1 MKKLFALLLALMMVL
16 SLAAC
21 GGGND
26 DKTPSSDDKTPSSS
40 QQQEQEDKAPEAD
53 DKGGNTPAASTDYFY
68 DHYDFCEEWMMPDD
82 GVYTGYEYI
91 SPDSNKAGNEMVT
104 IRIYDITEEQIE
116 AYIQKIEGQGYEHLI
131 GDSYSKKTDF
141 GTSMIEIDNYLEDGY
156 INIKFDPS
164 I

>member
-1 MKKLFALLLALMMVL
+1 MKKLLALLLAIMLVF

-21 GGGND
+21 GDNNTTD
-26 DKTPSSDDKTPSSS
+26 SDKDNPGTSQSDN
-40 QQQEQEDKAPEAD
+40 
-53 DKGGNTPAASTDYFY
+53 KGGSERVPSTDYFY

-91 SPDSNKAGNEMVT
+91 SPDSNAAGNEQVNV
-104 IRIYDITEEQIE
+104 RIYDITEEQIA
-116 AYIQKIEGQGYEHLI
+116 AYIQKIEEHGYAHLI

-141 GTSMIEIDNYLEDGY
+141 GTSMIKISKYLDDGY
-156 INIKFDPS
+156 IIVYIDPS

>member
-1 MKKLFALLLALMMVL
+1 MKKLLALLLVGMMIF

-21 GGGND
+21 GDNNTTD
-26 DKTPSSDDKTPSSS
+26 PDKDNPGTS
-40 QQQEQEDKAPEAD
+40 QFDN
-53 DKGGNTPAASTDYFY
+53 KGGSERVPSTDYFY

-82 GVYTGYEYI
+82 GVYTGYKYV

-116 AYIQKIEGQGYEHLI
+116 AYIQKIEGQGYSYLI
-131 GDSYSKKTDF
+131 GNSYTKSTD
-141 GTSMIEIDNYLEDGY
+141 TWKAMIEIKNYLEDGY
-156 INIKFDPS
+156 IDIVIDPS

>member
-1 MKKLFALLLALMMVL
+1 MKKLFALLLAMMMIF

-21 GGGND
+21 GDNNTTD
-26 DKTPSSDDKTPSSS
+26 PDKDAPGTSQSDN
-40 QQQEQEDKAPEAD
+40 
-53 DKGGNTPAASTDYFY
+53 KGGSERVPSTDYFY

-91 SPDSNKAGNEMVT
+91 SPDSNAAGNEQVNV
-104 IRIYDITEEQIE
+104 RIYDITEEQI
-116 AYIQKIEGQGYEHLI
+116 ATYIQKIEEHGYAHLI

-141 GTSMIEIDNYLEDGY
+141 GTSMIKIGNYLEDGY
-156 INIKFDPS
+156 IIVYIDPS

>member
-1 MKKLFALLLALMMVL
+1 MKKLFALLLAVMMIF

-21 GGGND
+21 GDNNTTD
-26 DKTPSSDDKTPSSS
+26 PDKDNPGTSQSDN
-40 QQQEQEDKAPEAD
+40 
-53 DKGGNTPAASTDYFY
+53 KGGSERVPSTDYFY

-91 SPDSNKAGNEMVT
+91 SPDSNAAGNEQVNV
-104 IRIYDITEEQIE
+104 RIYDITEEQIA
-116 AYIQKIEGQGYEHLI
+116 AYIQKIEEHGYAHLI

-141 GTSMIEIDNYLEDGY
+141 GTSMIKISKYLDDGY
-156 INIKFDPS
+156 IIVYIDPS

>member
-1 MKKLFALLLALMMVL
+1 MKKLLALLLVGMMIF

-21 GGGND
+21 GDNNTTD
-26 DKTPSSDDKTPSSS
+26 PDKDNPGTS
-40 QQQEQEDKAPEAD
+40 QFDN
-53 DKGGNTPAASTDYFY
+53 KGGSERVPSTDYFY

-82 GVYTGYEYI
+82 GVYTGYKYV

-116 AYIQKIEGQGYEHLI
+116 AYIQKIEGQGYSYLI
-131 GDSYSKKTDF
+131 GNSYTKSTDT
-141 GTSMIEIDNYLEDGY
+141 GKAMIEIKNYLEDGY
-156 INIKFDPS
+156 IDIVIDPS

>member
-1 MKKLFALLLALMMVL
+1 MKKLFALLLAMTLVF

-21 GGGND
+21 GDNNTTD
-26 DKTPSSDDKTPSSS
+26 PDKDNPGTSQSDN
-40 QQQEQEDKAPEAD
+40 
-53 DKGGNTPAASTDYFY
+53 KGGSERVPSTDYFY

-91 SPDSNKAGNEMVT
+91 SPDSNAAGNEQVNV
-104 IRIYDITEEQIE
+104 RIYDITEEQIV
-116 AYIQKIEGQGYEHLI
+116 AYIQKIEEHGYAHLI

-141 GTSMIEIDNYLEDGY
+141 GTSMIKISKYLDDGY
-156 INIKFDPS
+156 IIVYIDPS

>member
-1 MKKLFALLLALMMVL
+1 MKKIFALLLAMMMIF

-21 GGGND
+21 GDNNTTD
-26 DKTPSSDDKTPSSS
+26 PDKDNPGTSQSDN
-40 QQQEQEDKAPEAD
+40 
-53 DKGGNTPAASTDYFY
+53 KGGSERVPSTYYFY

-91 SPDSNKAGNEMVT
+91 SPDSNAAGNEQVNV
-104 IRIYDITEEQIE
+104 RIYDITEEQIA
-116 AYIQKIEGQGYEHLI
+116 AYIQKIEEHGYAHLI

-141 GTSMIEIDNYLEDGY
+141 GTSMIKISKYLDDGY
-156 INIKFDPS
+156 IIVYIDPS

>member
-1 MKKLFALLLALMMVL
+1 MKKLFALFIALMMIF

-21 GGGND
+21 GGNE
-26 DKTPSSDDKTPSSS
+26 TPSGSEGDNPGTS
-40 QQQEQEDKAPEAD
+40 QSGNE
-53 DKGGNTPAASTDYFY
+53 GGSERVPSTDYFY

-82 GVYTGYEYI
+82 GVYTSYRYV

-116 AYIQKIEGQGYEHLI
+116 AYIQKIEGQGYSYLI
-131 GDSYSKKTDF
+131 GNSYTKSTDT
-141 GTSMIEIDNYLEDGY
+141 GKAMIEIKNYLEDGY
-156 INIKFDPS
+156 IDIVIDPS

>member
-1 MKKLFALLLALMMVL
+1 MKKLLAILLAAMMLL

-21 GGGND
+21 GDNNTTD
-26 DKTPSSDDKTPSSS
+26 PDKDTPGTSQSDN
-40 QQQEQEDKAPEAD
+40 
-53 DKGGNTPAASTDYFY
+53 KGGSERVPSTDYFY

-91 SPDSNKAGNEMVT
+91 SPDSNAAGNEQVNV
-104 IRIYDITEEQIE
+104 RIYDITEEQIA
-116 AYIQKIEGQGYEHLI
+116 AYIQKIEEHGYAHLI

-141 GTSMIEIDNYLEDGY
+141 GTSMIKISKYLDDGY
-156 INIKFDPS
+156 IIVYIDPS

>member
-1 MKKLFALLLALMMVL
+1 MKKIFALLLAMMMIF

-21 GGGND
+21 GDNNTTD
-26 DKTPSSDDKTPSSS
+26 PDKDNPGTSQSDN
-40 QQQEQEDKAPEAD
+40 
-53 DKGGNTPAASTDYFY
+53 KGGSERVPSTDYFY

-91 SPDSNKAGNEMVT
+91 SPDSNASGNEQVNV
-104 IRIYDITEEQIE
+104 RIYDITEEQIA
-116 AYIQKIEGQGYEHLI
+116 AYIQKIEEHGYAHLI

-141 GTSMIEIDNYLEDGY
+141 GTSMIKISKYLDDGY
-156 INIKFDPS
+156 IIVYIDPS

>member
-1 MKKLFALLLALMMVL
+1 MKKLLAILLAAMMLL

-21 GGGND
+21 KDNNTTD
-26 DKTPSSDDKTPSSS
+26 PDKDNPGTSQSDN
-40 QQQEQEDKAPEAD
+40 
-53 DKGGNTPAASTDYFY
+53 KGGSERVPSTDYFY

-91 SPDSNKAGNEMVT
+91 SPDSNAAGNEQVNV
-104 IRIYDITEEQIE
+104 RIYDITEEQIA
-116 AYIQKIEGQGYEHLI
+116 AYIQKIEEHGYAHLI

-141 GTSMIEIDNYLEDGY
+141 GTSMIKISKYLDDGY
-156 INIKFDPS
+156 IIVYIDPS

>member
-1 MKKLFALLLALMMVL
+1 MKRLLAILLAAMMLL

-21 GGGND
+21 GDNNTTDPDKDSPGVSQSGNNGGSERV
-26 DKTPSSDDKTPSSS
+26 P
-40 QQQEQEDKAPEAD
+40 
-53 DKGGNTPAASTDYFY
+53 STDYFY

-91 SPDSNKAGNEMVT
+91 SPDSNAAGNEQVNV
-104 IRIYDITEEQIE
+104 RIYDITEEQIA
-116 AYIQKIEGQGYEHLI
+116 AYIQKVEEHGYTHLI

-141 GTSMIEIDNYLEDGY
+141 GTSMIKISKYLDDGY
-156 INIKFDPS
+156 IIVYIDPS

>member
-1 MKKLFALLLALMMVL
+1 MKKLFAFLLALMMVL

-21 GGGND
+21 GDNNTTD
-26 DKTPSSDDKTPSSS
+26 PDKDNPGTSQSDN
-40 QQQEQEDKAPEAD
+40 
-53 DKGGNTPAASTDYFY
+53 KGGSERVPSTDYFY

-91 SPDSNKAGNEMVT
+91 SPDSNAAGNEQVNV
-104 IRIYDITEEQIE
+104 RIYDITEEQIA
-116 AYIQKIEGQGYEHLI
+116 AYIQKIEEHGYAHLI

-141 GTSMIEIDNYLEDGY
+141 GTSMIKISKYLDDGY
-156 INIKFDPS
+156 IIVYIDPS

>member
-1 MKKLFALLLALMMVL
+1 MKKLFALLIALMMIF

-21 GGGND
+21 GDNNTTD
-26 DKTPSSDDKTPSSS
+26 PDKDNPGTSQSDN
-40 QQQEQEDKAPEAD
+40 
-53 DKGGNTPAASTDYFY
+53 KGGSERVPSTDYFY

-91 SPDSNKAGNEMVT
+91 SPDSNAAGNEQVNV
-104 IRIYDITEEQIE
+104 RIYDITEEQIA
-116 AYIQKIEGQGYEHLI
+116 AYIQKIEEHGYAHLI

-141 GTSMIEIDNYLEDGY
+141 GTSMIKISKYLDDGY
-156 INIKFDPS
+156 IIVYIDPS

>member
-1 MKKLFALLLALMMVL
+1 MKKLFALLLAMMLVF

-21 GGGND
+21 GDNNTTD
-26 DKTPSSDDKTPSSS
+26 PDKDNPGTSQSDN
-40 QQQEQEDKAPEAD
+40 
-53 DKGGNTPAASTDYFY
+53 KGGSERVPSTDYFY

-91 SPDSNKAGNEMVT
+91 SPDSNAAGNEQVNV
-104 IRIYDITEEQIE
+104 RIYDITEEQIA
-116 AYIQKIEGQGYEHLI
+116 AYIQKIEEHGYAHLI

-141 GTSMIEIDNYLEDGY
+141 GTSMIKISKYLDDGY
-156 INIKFDPS
+156 IIVYIDPS

>member
-1 MKKLFALLLALMMVL
+1 MKKLLAILLAAMMLL

-21 GGGND
+21 GDNNTTD
-26 DKTPSSDDKTPSSS
+26 PDKDNPGTSQSDN
-40 QQQEQEDKAPEAD
+40 
-53 DKGGNTPAASTDYFY
+53 KGGSERVPSTDYFY

-91 SPDSNKAGNEMVT
+91 SPDSNAAGNEQVNV
-104 IRIYDITEEQIE
+104 RIYDITEEQIA
-116 AYIQKIEGQGYEHLI
+116 AYIQKIEEHGYAHLI

-141 GTSMIEIDNYLEDGY
+141 GTSMIKISKYLDDGY
-156 INIKFDPS
+156 IIVYIDPS

>member
-1 MKKLFALLLALMMVL
+1 MKKLFALLLAMMLVF

-21 GGGND
+21 GDNNTTDPNKDNPG
-26 DKTPSSDDKTPSSS
+26 TSQSDN
-40 QQQEQEDKAPEAD
+40 
-53 DKGGNTPAASTDYFY
+53 KGGSERVPSTDYFY

-91 SPDSNKAGNEMVT
+91 SPDSNAAGNEQVNV
-104 IRIYDITEEQIE
+104 RIYDITEEQIA
-116 AYIQKIEGQGYEHLI
+116 AYIQKIEEHGYAHLI

-141 GTSMIEIDNYLEDGY
+141 GTSMIKISKYLDDGY
-156 INIKFDPS
+156 IIVYIDPS

>member
-1 MKKLFALLLALMMVL
+1 MKKLFALLLAMMMIF

-21 GGGND
+21 GDNNTTD
-26 DKTPSSDDKTPSSS
+26 PDKDNPGTSQSDN
-40 QQQEQEDKAPEAD
+40 
-53 DKGGNTPAASTDYFY
+53 KGGSERVPSTDYFY

-91 SPDSNKAGNEMVT
+91 SPDSNAAGNEQVNV
-104 IRIYDITEEQIE
+104 RIYDITEEQIA
-116 AYIQKIEGQGYEHLI
+116 AYIQKIEEHGYAHLI

-141 GTSMIEIDNYLEDGY
+141 GTSMIKISKYLDDGY
-156 INIKFDPS
+156 IIVYIDPS

>member
-1 MKKLFALLLALMMVL
+1 MKKLFALLLAMTLVF

-21 GGGND
+21 GDNNTTDPDKDNPGVSQSGNNGGSERV
-26 DKTPSSDDKTPSSS
+26 P
-40 QQQEQEDKAPEAD
+40 
-53 DKGGNTPAASTDYFY
+53 STDYFY

-91 SPDSNKAGNEMVT
+91 SPDSNAAGNEQVNV
-104 IRIYDITEEQIE
+104 RIYDITEEQIA
-116 AYIQKIEGQGYEHLI
+116 AYIQKIEEHGYAHLI

-141 GTSMIEIDNYLEDGY
+141 GTSMIKISKYLDDGY
-156 INIKFDPS
+156 IIVYIDPS

>member
-1 MKKLFALLLALMMVL
+1 MKKLFALLLVFLMVF

-21 GGGND
+21 GDNNTTDPDKDSPSVSQSGNNSGSERV
-26 DKTPSSDDKTPSSS
+26 P
-40 QQQEQEDKAPEAD
+40 
-53 DKGGNTPAASTDYFY
+53 STDYFY

-91 SPDSNKAGNEMVT
+91 SPDSNASGNEQVNV
-104 IRIYDITEEQIE
+104 RIYDITEEQIA
-116 AYIQKIEGQGYEHLI
+116 AYIQKVEEHGYTHLI

-141 GTSMIEIDNYLEDGY
+141 GTSMIKIGKYLEDGY
-156 INIKFDPS
+156 IIVYIDPS

>member
-1 MKKLFALLLALMMVL
+1 MKKLFALLLAMMMIF

-21 GGGND
+21 GDNNTTDPDKDNPGVSQSGNNGGSERV
-26 DKTPSSDDKTPSSS
+26 P
-40 QQQEQEDKAPEAD
+40 
-53 DKGGNTPAASTDYFY
+53 STDYFY

-91 SPDSNKAGNEMVT
+91 SPDSNASGNEQVNV
-104 IRIYDITEEQIE
+104 RIYDITEEQIA
-116 AYIQKIEGQGYEHLI
+116 AYIQKVEEHGYTHLI

-141 GTSMIEIDNYLEDGY
+141 GTSMIKIGNYLEDGY
-156 INIKFDPS
+156 IIVYIDPS

>member
-1 MKKLFALLLALMMVL
+1 MKKILTLLLVGLLVF

-21 GGGND
+21 GDNNTTD
-26 DKTPSSDDKTPSSS
+26 PDKDNPGTSQSDN
-40 QQQEQEDKAPEAD
+40 
-53 DKGGNTPAASTDYFY
+53 KGGSERVPSTDYFY

-91 SPDSNKAGNEMVT
+91 SPDSNASGNEQVNV
-104 IRIYDITEEQIE
+104 RIYDITEEQIA
-116 AYIQKIEGQGYEHLI
+116 AYIQKVEEHGYTHLI

-141 GTSMIEIDNYLEDGY
+141 GTSMIKIGKYLEDGY
-156 INIKFDPS
+156 IIVYIDPS

>member
-1 MKKLFALLLALMMVL
+1 MKKIFALLLAMTLVF

-21 GGGND
+21 GDNNTTDPDKDNPGVSQSGNNGGSERV
-26 DKTPSSDDKTPSSS
+26 P
-40 QQQEQEDKAPEAD
+40 
-53 DKGGNTPAASTDYFY
+53 STDYFY

-91 SPDSNKAGNEMVT
+91 SPDSNAAGNEQVNV
-104 IRIYDITEEQIE
+104 RIYDITEEQIA
-116 AYIQKIEGQGYEHLI
+116 AYIQKIEEHGYTHLI

-141 GTSMIEIDNYLEDGY
+141 GTSMIKIGKYLEDGY
-156 INIKFDPS
+156 IIVYIDPS

>member
-1 MKKLFALLLALMMVL
+1 MKKLLALLLVGMMIF

-21 GGGND
+21 GDNNTTD
-26 DKTPSSDDKTPSSS
+26 PDKDNPGTSQSDN
-40 QQQEQEDKAPEAD
+40 
-53 DKGGNTPAASTDYFY
+53 KGGSERVPSTDYFY

-91 SPDSNKAGNEMVT
+91 SPDSNASGNEQVNV
-104 IRIYDITEEQIE
+104 RIYDITEEQIA
-116 AYIQKIEGQGYEHLI
+116 AYIQKVEEHGYTHLI

-141 GTSMIEIDNYLEDGY
+141 GTSMIKIGNYLEDGY
-156 INIKFDPS
+156 IIVYIDPS

>member
-1 MKKLFALLLALMMVL
+1 MKKLFALLLALMMIF

-21 GGGND
+21 GDNNTTNPDKDNPGVSQSGNNGGSERV
-26 DKTPSSDDKTPSSS
+26 P
-40 QQQEQEDKAPEAD
+40 
-53 DKGGNTPAASTDYFY
+53 STDYFY

-91 SPDSNKAGNEMVT
+91 SPDSNAAGNEQVNV
-104 IRIYDITEEQIE
+104 RIYDITEEQIA
-116 AYIQKIEGQGYEHLI
+116 AYIQKIEEHGYAHLI

-141 GTSMIEIDNYLEDGY
+141 GTSMIKISKYLDDGY
-156 INIKFDPS
+156 IIVYIDPS

>member
-1 MKKLFALLLALMMVL
+1 MKKLFTLLLVGMMIF

-21 GGGND
+21 GDNNTTD
-26 DKTPSSDDKTPSSS
+26 PDKDNPGTSQSDN
-40 QQQEQEDKAPEAD
+40 
-53 DKGGNTPAASTDYFY
+53 KGGSERVPSTDYFY

-91 SPDSNKAGNEMVT
+91 SPDSNAAGNEQVNV
-104 IRIYDITEEQIE
+104 RIYDITEEQIA
-116 AYIQKIEGQGYEHLI
+116 AYIQKVEEHGYTHLI

-141 GTSMIEIDNYLEDGY
+141 GTSMIKIGKYLEDGY
-156 INIKFDPS
+156 IIVYIDPS